1 MIVLKI
7 ERLRAREAV
16 MPAATARRARSVS
29 AEQRAVRANF
39 IFLMGGH
46 VEEEEA
52 DQSHEI
58 QEGRLEN
65 RARRDI
71 SAAVRHMTVAE
82 RGLAAF
88 STAALPP
95 AKAAV
100 EALQRAFG
108 HSRYILRASR
118 AGAGSICRGG

>member
-1 MIVLKI
+1 
-7 ERLRAREAV
+7 
-16 MPAATARRARSVS
+16 
-29 AEQRAVRANF
+29 
-39 IFLMGGH
+39 MGGH
-46 VEEEEA
+46 VEDEEEEA

-65 RARRDI
+65 RARRV

-88 STAALPP
+88 STSRRAPP